1 MICIDIQCVGAYIVF
16 SFVPTYDG
24 AVKVWSYPWCEWD
37 NSNIEMK
44 NSTSTENIDLGRTTT
59 SMEVK

>member
-1 MICIDIQCVGAYIVF
+1 MGAYIVF